1 MSGGVGVAIFVL
13 DVETTG
19 LNPRRH
25 RIIEVALIELDDA
38 GKTVDEWTTLVRP
51 EGGEVDKEAL
61 AVNGIRPEEIA
72 QAPPEGKVARE
83 LGRRL
88 LPDAT
93 IIAHHAPFD
102 LGFLHFL
109 FVRHGLPPWSG
120 DFICTRTAFGVL
132 VPGQKRSLH
141 NVAAYFGVPISE
153 RHRALGDARA
163 TAEVYRWL
171 AAMAAARGIDLHNLL
186 LRDPDRPL
194 AWVPPKVRWWEA
206 AS

>member
-1 MSGGVGVAIFVL
+1 MAVFVL

-19 LNPRRH
+19 LDPRRH

-38 GKTVDEWTTLVRP
+38 GRTVSEWATIVRP
-51 EGGEVDKEAL
+51 GGGEVDAEAL
-61 AVNGIRPEEIA
+61 RVNGIRWDQLEA
-72 QAPPEGKVARE
+72 APSETYVARR
-83 LGRRL
+83 LAQWL

-109 FVRHGLPPWSG
+109 FARHGLPSWSG

-132 VPGQKRSLH
+132 VPGHKRSLH
-141 NVAAYFGVPISE
+141 HVAAYFGVTIE
-153 RHRALGDARA
+153 GRHRALGDARA
-163 TAEVYRWL
+163 TAEVYRRL
-171 AAMAAARGIDLHNLL
+171 ADMAHARGIDLRNLL

-194 AWVPPKVRWWEA
+194 AWVPPRARWWTA
-206 AS
+206 A

>member
-1 MSGGVGVAIFVL
+1 MATFVL

-19 LNPRRH
+19 LNPLRH
-25 RIIEVALIELDDA
+25 RIIEVALVELDGA
-38 GKTVDEWTTLVRP
+38 GRVAGEWSTLVRP
-51 EGGEVDKEAL
+51 QGGAVQTEAL
-61 AVNGIRPEEIA
+61 AVNGIRMDEIA
-72 QAPPEGKVARE
+72 AAPPEGKVAEE
-83 LGRRL
+83 LARRL

-132 VPGQKRSLH
+132 VPGHKRALH
-141 NVAAYFGVPISE
+141 HVAAYFGVTIE
-153 RHRALGDARA
+153 GRHRALGDARA
-163 TAEVYRWL
+163 TAEVYRRL
-171 AAMAAARGIDLHNLL
+171 ADMARVRGIDLHNLL

-194 AWVPPKVRWWEA
+194 AWVPPKVRWWTA
-206 AS
+206 A